1 MPSSLALAALTFA
14 ASAEARP
21 AARPEPAPAPAAAP
35 VPAGPQPESVG
46 GLVPQTSASGIR
58 YFVLRAG
65 AGASP
70 VPGQTVGVHYSGWL
84 QNGQMF
90 DSSVERGKLFVFP
103 VGVGR
108 VIKGWDESV
117 LDMKVGERRQI
128 HVPPALAYGER
139 GAGEAIPPGATL
151 TFDVELV
158 ELR

>member
-1 MPSSLALAALTFA
+1 MLSSLALAALTFA

-21 AARPEPAPAPAAAP
+21 AARTEPVPAPAPAP
-35 VPAGPQPESVG
+35 TGPQPESVA
-46 GLVPQTSASGIR
+46 GLVSQTSASGIR

-84 QNGQMF
+84 QSGQMF

-128 HVPPALAYGER
+128 HVPPALAYGDR